1 MANVNSL
8 LLQKSREF
16 IEFCKYIWNNID
28 CGANKRLTEIRDCLD
43 TLLQYCRRHSL
54 ERGCNNACGIS
65 FKALN
70 ALFSFWETAN
80 QHHASHLN
88 RSPHDSS
95 SCQDHQVA
103 PFRQSPINA
112 RLLVLATCILNI
124 IDLGELAASRFIS
137 EEIQPDLCSLPCN
150 H

>member
-70 ALFSFWETAN
+70 ALFSLYKT
-80 QHHASHLN
+80 LI
-88 RSPHDSS
+88 
-95 SCQDHQVA
+95 
-103 PFRQSPINA
+103 PF
-112 RLLVLATCILNI
+112 
-124 IDLGELAASRFIS
+124 EY
-137 EEIQPDLCSLPCN
+137 SLRN
-150 H
+150 NYW